1 MLLADMGKRG
11 CGGMERA
18 ICQRA
23 VARRRTRIGLGHK
36 RRVQVCRGVPES
48 QNISIYITI
57 AINLTKQGR

>member
-1 MLLADMGKRG
+1 
-11 CGGMERA
+11 MERA

-23 VARRRTRIGLGHK
+23 VARRRIRIGLGHK

-57 AINLTKQGR
+57 AISLTKQGR